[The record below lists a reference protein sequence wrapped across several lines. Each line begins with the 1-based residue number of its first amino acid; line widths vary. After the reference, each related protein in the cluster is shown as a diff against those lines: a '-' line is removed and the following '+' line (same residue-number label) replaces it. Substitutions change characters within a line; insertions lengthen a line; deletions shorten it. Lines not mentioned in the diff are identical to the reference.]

1 MADLVA
7 MAEFKDRR
15 LQERLATLIDKL
27 EEGPSLSFPQVFQD
41 SADLE
46 ACYRFLSNVKVTPEA
61 ILSSHY
67 EEVAARAALED
78 EVIVVHDTTQFFYG
92 VDSNRRGLGRIRK
105 ANNAFFAHVS
115 LVLSTHGYRRP
126 FGIAALQTLVR
137 NGETDNEYA
146 RWSEGVTLARN
157 CLGTTK
163 AVHLMDREADDYTLL
178 CKLVSSGERFVI
190 RSRNDRMLG
199 DSLELRLSDV
209 LNAIT
214 GELEREVQLTKRTDG
229 ERPPASKKKHPVR
242 ESRIAQLA
250 IGAAKIAVR
259 KPEGRTKSAASYG
272 PRPDFLE
279 MHVVR
284 VWEPSPPVG
293 EEPIEWALL
302 TTERIDTVEQIAR
315 VVDLYRTR
323 WTIEEYFKALKTG
336 CSMEKRQLMDYESLC
351 NALAVFVPI
360 ACRALSLRAA
370 AHDLPDAKAV
380 IELDADELQVL
391 KLQKPKYL
399 SENPTNRE
407 VLMAVASMGG
417 HIKWNG
423 APGWITL
430 LRGMQQLTLIT
441 LGWRLGKLQPVR
453 DQS

>member
-1 MADLVA
+1 M
-7 MAEFKDRR
+7 
-15 LQERLATLIDKL
+15 LIGKL
-27 EEGPSLSFPQVFQD
+27 EEAPSLSFPQVFQD
-41 SADLE
+41 SAELE

-61 ILSSHY
+61 ILSSQY
-67 EEVAARAALED
+67 DEVTSRVVAED

-92 VDSNRRGLGRIRK
+92 IDTNRRGLGRVRK

-126 FGIAALQTLVR
+126 IGVAALQTYVR
-137 NGETDNEYA
+137 NEETDNEYA
-146 RWSEGVTLARN
+146 RWGEGVELTRRCIAN
-157 CLGTTK
+157 TQ
-163 AVHLMDREADDYTLL
+163 AIHLMDREADDYTLL
-178 CKLVSSGERFVI
+178 CKMTASNERFVI
-190 RSRNDRMLG
+190 RSRNDRILS
-199 DSLELRLSDV
+199 DDLRLRDV

-214 GELEREVQLTKRTDG
+214 GSIERDVQLTKRTDG
-229 ERPPASKKKHPVR
+229 ERPPASKKKHPAR
-242 ESRIAQLA
+242 QSRIAQLA
-250 IGAAKIAVR
+250 IGAAKVTVR
-259 KPEGRTKSAASYG
+259 KPQSRTKSAASYG
-272 PRPDFLE
+272 PRPDFLDL
-279 MHVVR
+279 HVVR

-293 EEPIEWALL
+293 EDPIEWILL
-302 TTERIDTVEQIAR
+302 TTEPIDTVEHVAR

-351 NALAVFVPI
+351 NALALFVPI
-360 ACRALSLRAA
+360 ACRALSLRTA
-370 AHDLPDAKAV
+370 AHASPDADAA

-391 KLQKPKYL
+391 ALQKPKYL
-399 SENPTNRE
+399 SKSPTNRE
-407 VLMAVASMGG
+407 VLLAVASMGG

-441 LGWRLGKLQPVR
+441 VGWRLGKLQSVR